1 MEAYYTP
8 QKHQYHLIKI
18 PQLQNKLKVLMK
30 NIVLYGSFFVC
41 ANYLCIIP
49 CNNSKM

>member
-8 QKHQYHLIKI
+8 QKHQYDLVKI

-30 NIVLYGSFFVC
+30 NIVLYGSFLVC
-41 ANYLCIIP
+41 ANFYGKIHI
-49 CNNSKM
+49 KK